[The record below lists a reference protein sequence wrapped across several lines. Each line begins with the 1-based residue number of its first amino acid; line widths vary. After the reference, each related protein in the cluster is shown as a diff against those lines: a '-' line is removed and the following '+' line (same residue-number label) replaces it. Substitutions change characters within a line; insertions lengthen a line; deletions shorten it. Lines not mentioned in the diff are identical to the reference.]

1 MYVVLQRTLIIY
13 EFLLIPF
20 YSILLNLRAVTY
32 LEISVKL
39 S

>member
-1 MYVVLQRTLIIY
+1 MYYLLQRTLIIY
-13 EFLLIPF
+13 EFLLIPI
-20 YSILLNLRAVTY
+20 YCILLNLRAVTY